1 MGLLGRIGGFLND
14 FYGGGEEDDQD
25 DYGLGQGDDQ
35 DDSDKDDSD
44 KDDADKDDSEKD
56 DSEKDD
62 NESGYGDDDDNPSGF
77 GEDKDPNKEGDD
89 PDNPDKEDNP
99 ENKDDKDKKDKDKD
113 KDKEDDKKDDKK
125 KDDAK
130 NADKADKLQLA
141 LMKKEA
147 ITHGCSPHLEEVPC
161 PICHKR
167 SIYKSYRVFDWFP
180 LLIGARVIGVNLY
193 RYYCFNKRCSKSW
206 YKGYVFNSP
215 TPKFTPASAPTK
227 RQFNAS

>member
-14 FYGGGEEDDQD
+14 FYGGGEEEDYD
-25 DYGLGQGDDQ
+25 DYGVGQNEEQDDQ

-44 KDDADKDDSEKD
+44 KDGSDNDDSDKKDDD
-56 DSEKDD
+56 
-62 NESGYGDDDDNPSGF
+62 ESGYGDDDDNPSGF
-77 GEDKDPNKEGDD
+77 GEDEDPDNPNKKGDDPDSPDKEGDD
-89 PDNPDKEDNP
+89 PEKKEDKKEDKED
-99 ENKDDKDKKDKDKD
+99 KK
-113 KDKEDDKKDDKK
+113 EDKKDDPKQG
-125 KDDAK
+125 AK
-130 NADKADKLQLA
+130 ASKLQSA
-141 LMKKEA
+141 IMKKEA
-147 ITHGCSPHLEEVPC
+147 ITHGCSPRVEAVPC
-161 PICHKR
+161 PICHKN

-215 TPKFTPASAPTK
+215 TPQFTPASAPTK